1 MEEPNPDAPLA
12 ACIMSHFAHFL
23 TISGAVAIVFG
34 NITGKPDVDSK
45 LIDWQA
51 TQTDA
56 LLHAQSEL
64 DVQRVLAAAAVE
76 LGFEHFSYGMRL
88 PLPLSNPK
96 MFMFNNYPLAWQQR
110 YAQQNYLSIDPTVAH
125 GLKSVM
131 PIVWSDTLFQQA
143 PALWNDAR
151 SHGLQVGWAQS
162 SYDARHAVSLLTLA
176 RSREEISASELQ
188 KNSMRMSW
196 LAQTAHEGMARLLAA
211 QDPAA
216 GQIVLTPREAE
227 ILRWTADG
235 KTSGE
240 VGDIL
245 AISERTVNFHVNNA
259 LLKLGAVN
267 KTAGVIKA
275 VLLGLI

>member
-1 MEEPNPDAPLA
+1 MN
-12 ACIMSHFAHFL
+12 
-23 TISGAVAIVFG
+23 
-34 NITGKPDVDSK
+34 SK
-45 LIDWQA
+45 LFEWQV
-51 TQTDA
+51 TQTEA
-56 LLHAQSEL
+56 LLTAASEL
-64 DVQRVLAAAAVE
+64 DFQRVLTAAARD
-76 LGFEHFSYGMRL
+76 LGFEHFSYGVRQ

-96 MFMFNNYPLAWQQR
+96 TTMFNNYSLAWQQR
-110 YAQQNYLSIDPTVAH
+110 YAQENYLAIDPTVAH

-131 PIVWSDTLFQQA
+131 PIIWSDAVFQAA
-143 PALWNDAR
+143 PEFWDDAR
-151 SHGLQVGWAQS
+151 DHGLQVGWAQS
-162 SYDARHAVSLLTLA
+162 SYDAKRVVSMLSLA

-196 LAQTAHEGMARLLAA
+196 LAQTAHEGMTRLLAA
-211 QDPAA
+211 QTPAA
-216 GQIVLTPREAE
+216 MQISLTAREVE

-235 KTSGE
+235 KTAGE